1 MNPRVVSKRVR
12 IRWLKSRKSERV
24 WIGGLDIVLWIR
36 MRYVLDVWI
45 RGGVRLMDGWI
56 DVVWWMLLMGP

>member
-1 MNPRVVSKRVR
+1 VNPRVVSKRVR